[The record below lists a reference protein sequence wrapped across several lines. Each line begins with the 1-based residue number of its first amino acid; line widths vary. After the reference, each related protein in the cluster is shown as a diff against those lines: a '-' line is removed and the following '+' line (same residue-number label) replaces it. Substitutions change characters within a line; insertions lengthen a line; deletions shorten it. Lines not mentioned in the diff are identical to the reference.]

1 MLDVLTYQNA
11 SKYAT
16 FLEIQKPMKFLFR
29 LSFCVT
35 LLFPWLIYLYQHV
48 FVLFQNFVL
57 NVAAYHFSHI
67 PFCEVISSSIKL
79 LFLKSDKYY
88 SDIPFTYC
96 NSITYLL
103 HIFATIEVVDT
114 LSVPRVQ
121 TVQNTSILPHILPW
135 HNYFLQQVDFRFQ
148 YTLYHGSVQIYDVKI
163 ILT

>member
-1 MLDVLTYQNA
+1 MVKKSLIV
-11 SKYAT
+11 
-16 FLEIQKPMKFLFR
+16 LFR
-29 LSFCVT
+29 YFLILPNRNETKRNYRNTEIYRNSSVSVVHWLQHTILWGHFIKHKT
-35 LLFPWLIYLYQHV
+35 LIFEEWQ
-48 FVLFQNFVL
+48 VLL
-57 NVAAYHFSHI
+57 RY
-67 PFCEVISSSIKL
+67 SIL
-79 LFLKSDKYY
+79 ASG
-88 SDIPFTYC
+88 TYC